1 MDRGVDVRVALPH
14 LGTAYVA
21 YRAFFGDLGV
31 DIVVPPTCNQ
41 RTLDLGTQYSP
52 EFVCTPF
59 KLILGNFI
67 EAIEHGADMLLTA
80 ESTGCRLGYYARLQ
94 KRILEDLG
102 YRARVEVILPLADPL
117 RGFLKNLRYIT
128 HGASLRRILAAMRFA
143 LAKLGAADELERLVE
158 RVRAREVMQGNAD
171 ALWHRAI
178 DAIDEAG
185 DLDAVERVRSEWM
198 EALQEVPT
206 VPGRRP
212 LRVGIVGE
220 FYVLLETFINMNIEV
235 ELGRR
240 GVEVERAVYVSR
252 WTQTDW
258 ILKAL
263 AFNANVELE
272 RAAAPYLK
280 RNVSGD
286 GQRTIGESVLY
297 AQKGYDGLIHLTPFP
312 CIPEIVAQNIFP
324 AMTED
329 IQTPLLSIVL
339 DENTGRTGVLT
350 RLEAFIDLLQ
360 RRRARGVKVS

>member
-1 MDRGVDVRVALPH
+1 VRVAVPH

-21 YRAFFGDLGV
+21 YRSFFNDLGV
-31 DIVVPPTCNQ
+31 DIVVQPPCNQ
-41 RTLDLGTQYSP
+41 RTLNLGTKYSP

-67 EAIEHGADMLLTA
+67 EAIEQGADTLLTA
-80 ESTGCRLGYYARLQ
+80 ESTGCRLGYYARLHR
-94 KRILEDLG
+94 RILQDMG
-102 YRARVEVILPLADPL
+102 YSARMVVILPLADPL
-117 RGFLKNLRYIT
+117 RGFLREMRYIT
-128 HGASLRRILAAMRFA
+128 NGASLRRILMAMRFA
-143 LAKLGAADELERLVE
+143 LAKLGALDELERLVE
-158 RVRAREVMQGNAD
+158 RVRAREAIQGTAD
-171 ALWHRAI
+171 TLWRRAI

-185 DLDAVERVRSEWM
+185 DLDTVGRVKGESLD
-198 EALQEVPT
+198 ALGEIPT
-206 VPGRRP
+206 IPDCRL

-240 GVEVERAVYVSR
+240 GVEVERAVYLSR

-263 AFNANVELE
+263 AFNTNTELE
-272 RAAAPYLK
+272 RAAAPYL
-280 RNVSGD
+280 RHNVSGD

-324 AMTED
+324 MMTRD

-350 RLEAFIDLLQ
+350 RLEAFIDLLH
-360 RRRARGVKVS
+360 RRRGQGTKAS